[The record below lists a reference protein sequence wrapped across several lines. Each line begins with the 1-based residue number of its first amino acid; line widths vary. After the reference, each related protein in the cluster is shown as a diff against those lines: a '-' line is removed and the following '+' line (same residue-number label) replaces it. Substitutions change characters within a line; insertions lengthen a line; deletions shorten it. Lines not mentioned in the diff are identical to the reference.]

1 MSNSFVRKLKQ
12 ETFQEEVRELS
23 AHQLRE
29 KFDEIA
35 EMRRGR
41 DAPHHT
47 VLEAAE
53 KYFKKGA
60 KVLDLGAGTG
70 KYVVALAEKG
80 VEVTPVDI
88 SRKAHEVIKEE
99 KLEKGVKGEQMMA
112 DITKLPY
119 RDGSF
124 DGAIFFGTA
133 SFMKR
138 EEIEEALS
146 EIQRVLKPK
155 GILIAGFPSTASDIY
170 ELNRSFRDNS
180 KTVRVWDKQLMMGDV
195 PLNFFDR
202 GDFEGYVKNIEKN
215 FKIIEKKHEI
225 SSLFLEGAQYMSHW
239 NWILIAE
246 KL

>member
-1 MSNSFVRKLKQ
+1 MKKFKEK
-12 ETFQEEVRELS
+12 TFQEEVEALS
-23 AHQLRE
+23 PHQLLE

-35 EMRRGR
+35 ELRRGK

-47 VLEAAE
+47 VVEAAE
-53 KYFKKGA
+53 RYFKKGA

-70 KYVVALAEKG
+70 KYVTALAEKG
-80 VEVTPVDI
+80 IEVTPVDI

-99 KLEKGVKGEQMMA
+99 KLERGVKGEQMRA

-138 EEIEEALS
+138 EKINEALS
-146 EIQRVLKPK
+146 EIQRVLKP
-155 GILIAGFPSTASDIY
+155 GGVLIAGFPSTSSDIY

-180 KTVRVWDKQLMMGDV
+180 KTVKVLDRQLMFGDV
-195 PLNFFDR
+195 PLNFFDKN
-202 GDFEGYVKNIEKN
+202 DFEEYAKIIERN

-225 SSLFLEGAQYMSHW
+225 SSLFLEGAHYMSHW
-239 NWILIAE
+239 NWILIAQ